1 MPKSLNDGYMDFI
14 NNEIE
19 DEEGI
24 IKFVFDM
31 VHLNAL
37 AQEEEEEKRRLSTLT
52 YNIEVENKN
61 GKKVRYSSEK
71 EGFEVISEG
80 SKESSGTTGGLSSY
94 LKTNIILIL
103 LLFISLSL

>member
-37 AQEEEEEKRRLSTLT
+37 AQEEEKRRLSTLT

-71 EGFEVISEG
+71 EGLEVISEG
-80 SKESSGTTGGLSSY
+80 SKEGSGTPGGLSSY
-94 LKTNIILIL
+94 LKSNIILIL

>member
-19 DEEGI
+19 DEEEI

-37 AQEEEEEKRRLSTLT
+37 AQEEEEKRRLSTLT

-80 SKESSGTTGGLSSY
+80 SKEGSGTPGGLSSY

>member
-14 NNEIE
+14 NNAIE

-37 AQEEEEEKRRLSTLT
+37 AQEEEKRRLSTLT